1 MYLGVGNSS
10 FFFFVLDTLPVL
22 CLVFFFAWSLSE
34 MDCWVLV
41 SHKRAQQSTKQARGP
56 DGFGG
61 TSRKHPELV
70 LSSGRSSHVVVAS
83 VAILSLLS
91 FVL

>member
-1 MYLGVGNSS
+1 MCWGVGNSFLFSILSQCCVLS
-10 FFFFVLDTLPVL
+10 FT
-22 CLVFFFAWSLSE
+22 WSLSE
-34 MDCWVLV
+34 DGLLVLF

-56 DGFGG
+56 DGFGA
-61 TSRKHPELV
+61 SRKHPELV